1 MVGDVEMRQR
11 IESQALLQLAP
22 VDLEERAWMWGP
34 RIGHHK
40 ADIEIVGELS
50 EIIQEVNLR
59 EIRHNGARFDTE
71 FIRQGASKLF
81 KQGFPSGHEHNIDAR
96 SRNLAGELSADAR

>member
-1 MVGDVEMRQR
+1 EFDVKRFADALNKRFCGAVVRHIGTPFSEPIAPTSNSALSALCEPLAEVVGDVEMRQR
-11 IESQALLQLAP
+11 IESQNLLQLAP

-50 EIIQEVNLR
+50 EMI
-59 EIRHNGARFDTE
+59 
-71 FIRQGASKLF
+71 
-81 KQGFPSGHEHNIDAR
+81 
-96 SRNLAGELSADAR
+96 